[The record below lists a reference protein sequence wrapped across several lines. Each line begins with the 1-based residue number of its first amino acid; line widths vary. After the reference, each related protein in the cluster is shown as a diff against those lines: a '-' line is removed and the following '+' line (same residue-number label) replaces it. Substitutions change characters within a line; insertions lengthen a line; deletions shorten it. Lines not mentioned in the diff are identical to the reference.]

1 MISDKTTDIT
11 SKMTTIVRNDF
22 KLADVTVDVT
32 VMEGLTTSNHL
43 VRGTVRRII
52 PGVCFVVDQGQWS
65 QMSYLWRSLAIIEGA
80 APVPRAID
88 QEVFVDGMT
97 QRPPQ
102 VGAGAPHA
110 ALTLP
115 AMRRT
120 DSGADY
126 GFNGYPDCAWWLAQG
141 VQQPLYVATPFH
153 YERTS
158 FPVSPLAMA
167 YILDECKEQ
176 AASEGGVFLEAWK
189 RQLSDITLMDLAS
202 SASAVLTPPSSPTS
216 SSSSSLPAVC
226 PDAPRKLR
234 LDIPSLADHRGLGIL
249 PGDFIK
255 PDPVM
260 TRCETRRY
268 LMDEFERY
276 MSGSIQSR
284 ARACFGAHLTLEEID
299 EEVEGGLWPAAR
311 LYRLHQALEEAGKL
325 PDEPVELQFDHVAR
339 WVLGVFRGYVSAGVP
354 LTDPLEVEAMAFLTV
369 DLLPGVSNGERKTI
383 DSFWNRSPFE
393 ALRSAPPLT
402 DAPDTTEAPDTT
414 DTVADTV
421 NVTSD
426 SEDADDE
433 DEDDS
438 DYEPEDE
445 EDEEDSLYVSEDEE
459 EEDEDEEEE
468 EEEEDEEDEE
478 EEEEEEEQ
486 YIPSIDLHRERS
498 LHEILQRELTV
509 HVKIPTWVPLAGFTA
524 ILSYL
529 WIVGFV
535 SGRC

>member
-11 SKMTTIVRNDF
+11 SKMSTTVTTVATTARNDF
-22 KLADVTVDVT
+22 KVADVTVDVT

-52 PGVCFVVDQGQWS
+52 PGVCFVVDQGPWS
-65 QMSYLWRSLAIIEGA
+65 QMSYLWRSLAIVEGA
-80 APVPRAID
+80 APAPRAVD
-88 QEVFVDGMT
+88 QEIVVDGMT
-97 QRPPQ
+97 
-102 VGAGAPHA
+102 
-110 ALTLP
+110 LTLP

-141 VQQPLYVATPFH
+141 VQPLFVATPFH

-167 YILDECKEQ
+167 GILDECKEQ
-176 AASEGGVFLEAWK
+176 AASEGGVFLDAWK

-202 SASAVLTPPSSPTS
+202 SSSSASSVAILTPPSSPAS
-216 SSSSSLPAVC
+216 SAAVC

-255 PDPVM
+255 PDPVL

-268 LMDEFERY
+268 LLDEFERY
-276 MSGSIQSR
+276 MSGPIQSR
-284 ARACFGAHLTLEEID
+284 ARACFGAHLTLEEIA
-299 EEVEGGLWPAAR
+299 EEVEEGLWPAAR
-311 LYRLHQALEEAGKL
+311 LYRLRQALEEEGKL
-325 PDEPVELQFDHVAR
+325 PEEEVELQFDHVAR
-339 WVLGVFRGYVSAGVP
+339 WVLGVVRGYVSAGVP
-354 LTDPLEVEAMAFLTV
+354 LTDPLELEAMAFLTV
-369 DLLPGVSNGERKTI
+369 DLLPADSKGKSKTI

-393 ALRSAPPLT
+393 ALRAAPPLT
-402 DAPDTTEAPDTT
+402 EEHEAPPRPSATDAEEADAEDTEEPG
-414 DTVADTV
+414 DTEEADA
-421 NVTSD
+421 
-426 SEDADDE
+426 EEADDE
-433 DEDDS
+433 EEDDS
-438 DYEPEDE
+438 DDSDYVPE
-445 EDEEDSLYVSEDEE
+445 EDDSMYVSDVE
-459 EEDEDEEEE
+459 EEEE
-468 EEEEDEEDEE
+468 EEEEDEEEE
-478 EEEEEEEQ
+478 EEEEGEEEEEQ
-486 YIPSIDLHRERS
+486 YIPSIDLYRERS
-498 LHEILQRELTV
+498 LYEILQRELAF
-509 HVKIPTWVPLAGFTA
+509 KIPTWVPLAGFTA